1 MPHIGST
8 RSQTSDSSG
17 QCQDNSRNGR
27 SLLFCKVC
35 PILGY
40 LSPVQDTVP
49 FLQPTSHPVVGR
61 PFTGSRP
68 GISED
73 LFGVSAKATD
83 TLTLKPREKPLLQK
97 ESRVSA
103 HCSCS
108 PRRLIG
114 VFTTPES
121 VIG

>member
-1 MPHIGST
+1 M

-17 QCQDNSRNGR
+17 LCQDNSRNGR

-103 HCSCS
+103 HWSCS
-108 PRRLIG
+108 PRRLLG